1 MIERITELKAELLYI
16 DSHKN
21 ILKEET
27 MKLNQ
32 LSLELKEKEK
42 VLLKENKDV
51 EELEKMSFKS
61 IFYSI
66 LGNKDKQLES
76 EKYEAIQAS
85 LEYQRVLYNYNIK
98 KEEVNKLEIR
108 INNEEN
114 IVQELEDLQLKVNI
128 DNKDI
133 IKYRDQI
140 TKKQSQLKEINEA
153 IETGE
158 IAKEALET
166 VRLFLNKADGWS
178 TVDVLGGNFLS
189 DIIKRENLQK
199 AQEHL
204 QLSQNKIEKF
214 ERELKDVTLEKVV
227 IPVFDEFD
235 YILDVVFDNIFTDW
249 SIKNKISQ
257 SLQQVNNTVSC
268 IEKVLDD
275 LYKDRQDNVLKININ
290 KKELKEMLKKL

>member
-140 TKKQSQLKEINEA
+140 TKIQSQLKEINEA

-178 TVDVLGGNFLS
+178 TVDVLRGNFLS

>member
-140 TKKQSQLKEINEA
+140 TTIQSQLKEINEA

-178 TVDVLGGNFLS
+178 TVDVLGGNFFS

-275 LYKDRQDNVLKININ
+275 LYKDRQDSVLKININ

>member
-85 LEYQRVLYNYNIK
+85 LEYRRVLYNYNIK

-140 TKKQSQLKEINEA
+140 TKIQSQLKEINEA

>member
-140 TKKQSQLKEINEA
+140 TKIQSQLKEINEA

>member
-27 MKLNQ
+27 IKLNQ

-128 DNKDI
+128 NNKDI

-140 TKKQSQLKEINEA
+140 TKIQSQLKEINEA

-275 LYKDRQDNVLKININ
+275 LYKDRQDSVLKININ